1 MLLATEVNL
10 HDLIFKMLW
19 HNCHFRGADPQCKV
33 RCMTTRQYCA
43 INTFDHVIT
52 IQNPDFEYRTM
63 LNIRPDQCCF
73 FILFK
78 RLLTPSLWK
87 FRSKFVLMPSVFC
100 NKNLQNKAW
109 ICEKYVKY
117 TRKSRQFYI
126 LKESFYANFM
136 SLLYQF
142 YVNFIPKGHYEF
154 ATIFLN
160 MGLTPH
166 PSFEQC

>member
-33 RCMTTRQYCA
+33 RCMTTRQYWSCHH
-43 INTFDHVIT
+43 NTKSWFWISDYV
-52 IQNPDFEYRTM
+52 EYQTRPM
-63 LNIRPDQCCF
+63 LF

-160 MGLTPH
+160 MVWL
-166 PSFEQC
+166 PSFLFAV